1 VTYDVAIVGAGPA
14 GLALA
19 IESASR
25 GFSTVVLERHA
36 LPCDKACGEGLMPSG
51 ARALEA
57 LGVRNLLSE
66 DDCAVFQGIRYVQ
79 EDGSQAQARLSGG
92 GLGVRRVAL
101 NAAMA
106 QRARSAGAEIRERT
120 ALRSHVPTE
129 QGFELSTD
137 AGTLTARLLVAADG
151 LASPLRR
158 ERGLDAPVSGPGR
171 YGMRQHF
178 RLPPWT
184 DWVEIHFAPDVEAY
198 ITPVGR
204 QRVGV
209 AFLWEHAKSL
219 EKVSF
224 DSWLSR
230 FPRLEERLRGAAPD
244 SEVMGAGPLERRARR
259 QVEDRFV
266 LLGDAAGYVDAL
278 TGDGVSLAF
287 KCAAILGES
296 LPSILTQGGVRRSL
310 APYQRGFRAA
320 YRRYSWLTHGLL
332 MVARRPRLRRRVIR
346 WLGSHP
352 GAFERIVRSAIA

>member
-25 GFSTVVLERHA
+25 GLSTLVLERHA

-57 LGVRNLLSE
+57 LGVRGLLSE
-66 DDCAVFQGIRYVQ
+66 DDCTAFQGIRYVQ
-79 EDGSQAQARLSGG
+79 EDGSRAEARLPGG

-101 NAAMA
+101 DAAMA
-106 QRARSAGAEIRERT
+106 QRARAAGAEIRERT
-120 ALRSHVPTE
+120 ALRGHARTQ

-137 AGTLTARLLVAADG
+137 GCKLEARLLVAADG

-158 ERGLDAPVSGPGR
+158 ERGLDVPVSGPGR
-171 YGMRQHF
+171 YGMRRHF
-178 RLPPWT
+178 RVAPWT
-184 DWVEIHFAPDVEAY
+184 DWVEVHFAPHVEAY

-204 QRVGV
+204 KRVGV
-209 AFLWEHAKSL
+209 AFLWEHARSL

-224 DSWLSR
+224 EGWLSR
-230 FPRLEERLRGAAPD
+230 FPHIEERLRGATPD
-244 SEVMGAGPLERRARR
+244 SEVMGAGPLQRRARR
-259 QVEDRFV
+259 QVEDGFV

-278 TGDGVSLAF
+278 TGDGVSLAL
-287 KCAAILGES
+287 KCAAVLGES
-296 LPSILTQGGVRRSL
+296 LPRVLAQGCGRGSL

-320 YRRYSWLTHGLL
+320 YRRYAWLTHGLL
-332 MVARRPRLRRRVIR
+332 MIARRPRLRR
-346 WLGSHP
+346 
-352 GAFERIVRSAIA
+352 IVRAAIA